1 MTAMAT
7 ILTTVVSIAAL
18 TALAWAARKLLR
30 APLCPIC
37 TGVAGTW
44 LWMVVARQIGVELDG
59 TMLSVLL
66 GGSAVGLSYQLETH
80 LPPGRSVLLW
90 KSLFFPAAL
99 VTAYGI
105 ASPDWLVLAG
115 AAGPDVRISR
125 AAARTD
131 DRWCGRLEA
140 RRPDEKL
147 LLSTGI
153 AHIRYG
159 SLRHD
164 R

>member
-66 GGSAVGLSYQLETH
+66 GGSAVGLSYQLEKH

-99 VTAYGI
+99 VAAYGI
-105 ASPDWLVLAG
+105 ASPAWLVLAAAAGVLLVLTFAFLVPPRARTTDG
-115 AAGPDVRISR
+115 AAVSK
-125 AAARTD
+125 
-131 DRWCGRLEA
+131 LE
-140 RRPDEKL
+140 DQMKNCC
-147 LLSTGI
+147 
-153 AHIRYG
+153 
-159 SLRHD
+159 
-164 R
+164 